1 MGNGNGNNED
11 YAEVVVASCNGDR
24 NSITYDEPAF
34 RDSRTKANQTLGT
47 LAMIGL
53 GGRPMSEYRDS
64 TMQELFKDFP
74 DWAHIVRIEVNKLN
88 HQSDRVKPFQ
98 VREYDCEHTKEPA

>member
-11 YAEVVVASCNGDR
+11 YAQVVVSACTGDR
-24 NSITYDEPAF
+24 SSITYDEPAF
-34 RDSRTKANQTLGT
+34 RDARTKANQALAA

-53 GGRPMSEYRDS
+53 GGKPVSEYREGNL
-64 TMQELFKDFP
+64 TELFKDFP
-74 DWAHIVRIEVNKLN
+74 DWAHIVRVEVNKLN

-98 VREYDCEHTKEPA
+98 VREYDCVHTKEPA